1 MKNSLKALAL
11 AAVVGVG
18 MASAAEAQ
26 NRSRSY
32 QAYAV
37 IDLQTDAPK
46 ARLIDAAERALSG
59 YASDLNTSRPI
70 AVQTPE
76 RPGRFKL
83 ENPLGENSR
92 LGALAALG
100 GVSAQSFMIATCD
113 GAVWVANLT
122 RSISGSQQMRAT
134 LCLFPYAND
143 QRQGYHLNLFVN
155 DTAESGGG
163 LSQRFGRAVA
173 GRLVGTP
180 QEFTERMLKDTVF
193 AMEGASGASA
203 VLIEGEPEIPGLAW
217 KR

>member
-1 MKNSLKALAL
+1 MKKSLSAAAAALAL
-11 AAVVGVG
+11 ISTATVAD
-18 MASAAEAQ
+18 AQ
-26 NRSRSY
+26 SRNQSY

-46 ARLIDAAERALSG
+46 GALIDAAERALAG
-59 YASDLNTSRPI
+59 YSSDLNTIRPI

-76 RPGRFKL
+76 QPGRFQL
-83 ENPLGENSR
+83 QNPLADSR
-92 LGALAALG
+92 LSALAAMG

-122 RSISGSQQMRAT
+122 RNISGSQNMRAT

-155 DTAESGGG
+155 DTAEGGGG
-163 LSQRFGRAVA
+163 LTRRFGRAVSA
-173 GRLVGTP
+173 RLVGTP
-180 QEFTERMLKDTVF
+180 QEFTERMLKDTVV
-193 AMEGASGASA
+193 AMETSSGASA
-203 VLIEGEPEIPGLAW
+203 VLIEGEPDIPGLAW